1 MSTLKK
7 IKIDATLEKFPHK
20 VPVMSY
26 DFYKFQFWRIIL
38 HPPNKHQVWSLLYL
52 YTTYLIHVTLEGTD
66 FSLWKKE
73 GYAQDKEGFFYL
85 SIFEIWDNLRK
96 KNISMCKE
104 KKYYYILTYNK
115 NVYHVALMSLVCAK
129 IEMMLLVSYLVSVVM
144 LYVKENKY
152 VCGFWVGFG
161 ITIYK
166 ERKWSLV
173 FFYLL

>member
-96 KNISMCKE
+96 KKYLHVQR
-104 KKYYYILTYNK
+104 KKVLLHTYLQQECLSCSFD
-115 NVYHVALMSLVCAK
+115 VLSLCQNWNDVTC
-129 IEMMLLVSYLVSVVM
+129 
-144 LYVKENKY
+144 
-152 VCGFWVGFG
+152 
-161 ITIYK
+161 
-166 ERKWSLV
+166 
-173 FFYLL
+173 